1 MSVAH
6 NHDFPYDEAHNVVQD
21 VCIAALFVSCKIH
34 DTLKKTRDVL
44 MASYAVR
51 FPERAAKAKAMGGEI
66 DIDPN
71 VSTICTT
78 CLVASDTHSEVANGA
93 RPTAVAGHRTAD
105 SRNHLLQLQHSL
117 AFPLCHQD

>member
-1 MSVAH
+1 M
-6 NHDFPYDEAHNVVQD
+6 
-21 VCIAALFVSCKIH
+21 AALFVSSKIH

-71 VSTICTT
+71 VRVH
-78 CLVASDTHSEVANGA
+78 LYTHALETKSSV
-93 RPTAVAGHRTAD
+93 
-105 SRNHLLQLQHSL
+105 
-117 AFPLCHQD
+117 